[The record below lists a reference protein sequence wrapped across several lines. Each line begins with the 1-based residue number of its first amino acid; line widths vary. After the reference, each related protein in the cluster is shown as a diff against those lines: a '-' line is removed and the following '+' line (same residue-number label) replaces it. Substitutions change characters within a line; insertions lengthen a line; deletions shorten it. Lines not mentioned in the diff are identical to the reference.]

1 MSSDVIVAL
10 IGLGGSAIGSII
22 GIMVSSKLTQYRL
35 EQLEKKVEAHN
46 RVVERTYELERS
58 RDVVFEDIKGINHRI
73 DDLED
78 FHKPKTS

>member
-1 MSSDVIVAL
+1 M
-10 IGLGGSAIGSII
+10 
-22 GIMVSSKLTQYRL
+22 
-35 EQLEKKVEAHN
+35 EAHN